1 MSQAMTAVKSKVQHK
16 STKIQLKLLGK
27 LLLISRLIMT
37 LEITTRQEAQPRL
50 SNSGEVVL
58 LGKAWNLDVESWTN
72 QSITVLRRDS
82 TKGDKDDY
90 DALKRFVNKLLD
102 NHQLAKN
109 VSIQNSRALASLD
122 KPTRIYCMWSTVD
135 KGYKARHLLR
145 YWEQLRNLRYYT
157 QSGNV
162 CQVPINFLTFLT
174 DSAGFSLSA
183 AKRPTKQEVKYGK
196 Q

>member
-37 LEITTRQEAQPRL
+37 LEITARQEAQPRL

-102 NHQLAKN
+102 DHQLAKN
-109 VSIQNSRALASLD
+109 VSIHNFTALASLD
-122 KPTRIYCMWSTVD
+122 KPTLIYRLWPTVD
-135 KGYKARHLLR
+135 KGCKASHLLR
-145 YWEQLRNLRYYT
+145 YWEKLRKLCCYT
-157 QSGNV
+157 ESGDV
-162 CQVPINFLTFLT
+162 RQVPINLLTYST
-174 DSAGFSLSA
+174 DSAGFSL
-183 AKRPTKQEVKYGK
+183 
-196 Q
+196 

>member
-37 LEITTRQEAQPRL
+37 LEITARQEAQPRL

-58 LGKAWNLDVESWTN
+58 LGKAWNPDVESWTN

-102 NHQLAKN
+102 DHQLAKN
-109 VSIQNSRALASLD
+109 VSIHNFTALASLD
-122 KPTRIYCMWSTVD
+122 KPTLIYRFVANRGQGMQG
-135 KGYKARHLLR
+135 KPPFEILG
-145 YWEQLRNLRYYT
+145 
-157 QSGNV
+157 
-162 CQVPINFLTFLT
+162 
-174 DSAGFSLSA
+174 
-183 AKRPTKQEVKYGK
+183 EVKEALLLHRIRGCSSSPN
-196 Q
+196 QPSDILD